1 MEDEQIVALYWARSE
16 RAIRESMS
24 KYGAYCQAI
33 AFNILSFR
41 SDAEEAV
48 NDTWLG
54 AWNAMPPAQPAI
66 LRTFLGKITRRVSLK
81 RLRDLY
87 REKRGGGQVEL
98 ALEELDECVSGGSTP
113 EQAVSEK
120 ELGEALRRFVDG
132 LPSPDRGCAIFLHCA
147 TGATGGCV
155 GLPEQ
160 EMRRVLTWLDPELH
174 PYILIS
180 GRA

>member
-1 MEDEQIVALYWARSE
+1 MIGDDTVEDEQIVALYWARSE

-33 AFNILSFR
+33 ACNILSFR

-54 AWNAMPPAQPAI
+54 AWNAMPPAQP
-66 LRTFLGKITRRVSLK
+66 
-81 RLRDLY
+81 
-87 REKRGGGQVEL
+87 
-98 ALEELDECVSGGSTP
+98 
-113 EQAVSEK
+113 
-120 ELGEALRRFVDG
+120 
-132 LPSPDRGCAIFLHCA
+132 AIFLHCA

>member
-33 AFNILSFR
+33 ACNILSFR

-98 ALEELDECVSGGSTP
+98 ALEELDECVSGGST
-113 EQAVSEK
+113 
-120 ELGEALRRFVDG
+120 RRFVDG
-132 LPSPDRGCAIFLHCA
+132 LPQ
-147 TGATGGCV
+147 T
-155 GLPEQ
+155 E
-160 EMRRVLTWLDPELH
+160 RRVFLCRYWYLDP
-174 PYILIS
+174 ITAIS
-180 GRA
+180 QRFGFSESKVKSMLSRSRKKLQAYLRKENYL